1 MTLHNPPNKDPG
13 ASETLREG
21 SDKAGVGLA
30 PLKPHLFV
38 VLEADRPAA
47 GGARYGLEGIDEV
60 LVGRGKERRATRE
73 TVGGRRRL
81 VVRVPGRWMSS
92 AHVRITLEG
101 DGWVAEDAGSKN
113 GTLLG
118 GAPIRR
124 VPWRE
129 GELLEAGHTL
139 FALRPALPTP
149 RAASPDADMAAAAGR
164 SPGLETVYP
173 EMGARFD
180 ALSRVVGSNVP
191 VLLLG
196 ESGTGKEV
204 VARAL
209 HERSARDPFVAV
221 NCGALPTALVESLL
235 FGHVRG
241 SFSSALRDEPGL
253 VRSADGGT
261 LFLDEIGDLP
271 LVAQASLLRVLQ
283 EREVL
288 PVGGTRPSPV
298 DLRVICATHRPL
310 DLLVGRGAFRADL
323 LARLDGFRH
332 TLPPLR
338 DRIEELGLLVAML
351 LRKLVPGREGTISFS
366 PAAAQRLVRHMWPG
380 NVRELEQALA
390 RALALSVDG
399 RVDEGAL
406 SLDGAGGVTSRPQAD
421 LADAEADARIHERL
435 IAELARHRGNVS
447 EVARSM
453 GKARMQ
459 VQRWMRRFGLDAED
473 YRKSRS

>member
-1 MTLHNPPNKDPG
+1 MTLQKPPTKDPG

-21 SDKAGVGLA
+21 KERAGVGLA

-47 GGARYGLEGIDEV
+47 GGARYALEGVEEV
-60 LVGRGKERRATRE
+60 LIGRGKERKATLE
-73 TVGGRRRL
+73 TMVGRRRL
-81 VVRVPGRWMSS
+81 VVRVPGPWMSS
-92 AHVRITLEG
+92 AHVRIVLER
-101 DGWVAEDAGSKN
+101 DGWVAEDTGSKN

-118 GAPIRR
+118 GARIRR
-124 VPWRE
+124 APWRE

-139 FALRPALPTP
+139 FALRPAMPTP
-149 RAASPDADMAAAAGR
+149 KAATLDAETSAAVGLL
-164 SPGLETVYP
+164 PGLETLCP
-173 EMGARFD
+173 ELGTRFE
-180 ALSRVVGSNVP
+180 ALSGVLRSNVP

-209 HERSARDPFVAV
+209 HGRSGRDPFVAV
-221 NCGALPTALVESLL
+221 NCGALPIALVESLL

-271 LVAQASLLRVLQ
+271 LAAQASLLRVLQ

-288 PVGGTRPSPV
+288 PVGGTRPFPV

-310 DLLVGRGAFRADL
+310 DLLVARGAFRADL

-332 TLPPLR
+332 MLPPLR
-338 DRIEELGLLVAML
+338 ERVEDLGLLVALL
-351 LRKLVPGREGTISFS
+351 LRKLVPGREGTVSFS
-366 PAAAQRLVRHMWPG
+366 PAAAQRLACHTWPS

-390 RALALSVDG
+390 RALALSLDG
-399 RVDEGAL
+399 RVDEAAL
-406 SLDGAGGVTSRPQAD
+406 SLNGAGSVSSRPH
-421 LADAEADARIHERL
+421 ADAEADARIHERL

-447 EVARSM
+447 QVARSM

-459 VQRWMRRFGLDAED
+459 VQRWMQRFGVDAAD
-473 YRKSRS
+473 YRKPR

>member
-1 MTLHNPPNKDPG
+1 VDVTLQNSDP
-13 ASETLREG
+13 ADSETLQEASERP
-21 SDKAGVGLA
+21 GVGLA

-47 GGARYGLEGIDEV
+47 GGARYALEGVDEV
-60 LVGRGKERRATRE
+60 LIGRGKERKATRE
-73 TVGGRRRL
+73 TTGGRRRL
-81 VVRVPGRWMSS
+81 VLRVPGPWMSS
-92 AHVRITLEG
+92 AHVRIVLERE
-101 DGWVAEDAGSKN
+101 GWVAEDAGSKN
-113 GTLLG
+113 GTVLG
-118 GAPIRR
+118 GTRIRR
-124 VPWRE
+124 APWSE
-129 GELLEAGHTL
+129 GELMEAGHTL

-149 RAASPDADMAAAAGR
+149 RAASPDADTSAAAGL
-164 SPGLETVYP
+164 PTGLETLYP
-173 EMGARFD
+173 EMAVRFD
-180 ALSRVVGSNVP
+180 ALSSVLHSNVP

-209 HERSARDPFVAV
+209 HDRSARVPFVAV
-221 NCGALPTALVESLL
+221 NCGALPSALVESLL

-241 SFSSALRDEPGL
+241 SFSSAYRDEPGL

-288 PVGGTRPSPV
+288 PVGGTRPFPV

-310 DLLVGRGAFRADL
+310 DLLVARSAFRGDL
-323 LARLDGFRH
+323 LARLDGIRH

-338 DRIEELGLLVAML
+338 ERTEDLGLLVAL
-351 LRKLVPGREGTISFS
+351 LLKKLAPGREGTFAFS
-366 PAAAQRLVRHMWPG
+366 PAAAERLARHRWPG

-399 RVDEGAL
+399 RVDEAAF
-406 SLDGAGGVTSRPQAD
+406 SLDAARGSRASGT
-421 LADAEADARIHERL
+421 ASDAEEDARIHERL

-459 VQRWMRRFGLDAED
+459 VQRWMRRFGVDPED
-473 YRKSRS
+473 YRKPE